1 MSNVVLSIFGL
12 RLEEDKNVSEDMV
25 RMVVAEAQRTEGIE
39 KNEGR
44 MIEAVLNMDTREVEK
59 IMQPRVD
66 IVALPFG
73 NRLKNSFLRRFFLL
87 LFYFFGFS
95 NSKDASG
102 NDILQAAVSTKY
114 SRIPVYKKDIDNI
127 IGVLFTKDLLNYM
140 DIAELVKTGAA
151 STEALP
157 RIKDSWRSL
166 NASQLMEPTFF
177 VPEKMSTWDALQAM
191 RKRRV
196 HMAIVVDEYGGTSGL
211 VSFEVSIVILYKYH

>member
-87 LFYFFGFS
+87 LFYFLVFRIQKMHLETIFS
-95 NSKDASG
+95 KPPFR
-102 NDILQAAVSTKY
+102 LSTVAY
-114 SRIPVYKKDIDNI
+114 QCIR
-127 IGVLFTKDLLNYM
+127 
-140 DIAELVKTGAA
+140 KT
-151 STEALP
+151 L
-157 RIKDSWRSL
+157 I
-166 NASQLMEPTFF
+166 
-177 VPEKMSTWDALQAM
+177 
-191 RKRRV
+191 
-196 HMAIVVDEYGGTSGL
+196 TS
-211 VSFEVSIVILYKYH
+211 